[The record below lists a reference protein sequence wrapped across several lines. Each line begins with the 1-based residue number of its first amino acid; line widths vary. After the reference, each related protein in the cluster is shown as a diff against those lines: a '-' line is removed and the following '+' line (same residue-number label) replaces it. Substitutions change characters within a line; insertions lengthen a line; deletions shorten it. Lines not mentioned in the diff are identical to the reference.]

1 MGWGRTLLLGD
12 IGNRLDIA
20 DTERDINHLRR
31 RLRSQSRVDD
41 AQDDRLDRL
50 EEENAQLKLYLA
62 ALLRL
67 LVAKGTLS
75 EAELTTFV
83 DVIDAGESEWA
94 DEVGG
99 SVLD

>member
-20 DTERDINHLRR
+20 DTERDISQLRH
-31 RLRSQSRVDD
+31 RLRTQTHVDD

-50 EEENAQLKLYLA
+50 EAENTQLKLYLS

-67 LVAKGTLS
+67 LVAKGTLT

-83 DVIDAGESEWA
+83 DVIDAGESERP